1 MGQTG
6 GRCGWRLERWLG
18 RRRRGLQA
26 LGSRLRLAAWR
37 LRPPLPAAEVF
48 RRVSGSVVAIDVPDG
63 SGGGVLLSRAGLV
76 ATNHHLVE
84 GWSTVL
90 VRLSNGQRGPARVVR
105 AYRDPDLAFL
115 QLEPPLLQQAIGL
128 ARQPLIG
135 ARAPEG
141 RMPQVGE
148 TVYAIG
154 HPLGLDYSLSSGVV
168 SGIERSIDGRR
179 YVQLDAAINP
189 GNSGG
194 PICDDRAEL
203 VGLITCSRADSQ
215 GLNFAIPAPLLY
227 RRLNDYL
234 QERAQGGLH
243 YCPSCGMASRSADY
257 CHNCGALIAL
267 ADAFEE
273 LGAAAGSPEAPGAAP
288 DPEPPAA
295 ERCPVCGAAN
305 PEHRP
310 YCPVCGATL

>member
-1 MGQTG
+1 MALQ
-6 GRCGWRLERWLG
+6 CLE
-18 RRRRGLQA
+18 
-26 LGSRLRLAAWR
+26 
-37 LRPPLPAAEVF
+37 PPLPASEVY

-90 VRLSNGQRGPARVVR
+90 VRLTNGHRGPGRVVR
-105 AYRDPDLAFL
+105 AYRDPDLAFV
-115 QLEPPLLQQAIGL
+115 QLEPPLLQEAIGL
-128 ARQPLIG
+128 ASQPLIG
-135 ARAPEG
+135 ERAPEG

-154 HPLGLDYSLSSGVV
+154 HPLGLEYSLSSGVV
-168 SGIERSIDGRR
+168 SGIERSIEGRR
-179 YVQLDAAINP
+179 YIQLDAAINP

-194 PICDDRAEL
+194 PICDDRARL
-203 VGLITCSRADSQ
+203 VGLITCSRAESQ

-227 RRLNDYL
+227 RRFNDYL
-234 QERAQGGLH
+234 QERAQGGVH

-273 LGAAAGSPEAPGAAP
+273 LGATAGSPEAPGAAA

-295 ERCPVCGAAN
+295 ERCPVCGVPN
-305 PEHRP
+305 PEHLP